1 MNTNENLPR
10 VLLVGAGKMGGALVD
25 AWLQQ
30 QTIQPRNIVLIEPDV
45 ARAKHYRETYSLYT
59 FETLEAVNTGMGKPI
74 VLFAVKPQTMDEV
87 VPVYR
92 NLAQQDSLILP
103 IAAGR
108 SIDYFEE
115 TLGAESAIV
124 RAMPN
129 TPASIGRGMTVL
141 CANNNVDAEGKKHCE
156 TLMNAVGQVSWV
168 DDEGLM
174 DPVTAVSGSGPAYV
188 FLLIEALADAGVEAG
203 LDRPLADKLA
213 LATVAGSGAL
223 AENSTLPPSVL
234 RQNVT
239 SPGGTTEAALEILM
253 AESGMRSL
261 LSAAVRKATDKS
273 KELAS

>member
-1 MNTNENLPR
+1 MSINENLPR

-92 NLAQQDSLILP
+92 NLAQQDSLILS

>member
-1 MNTNENLPR
+1 MTTNEYLPR

-30 QTIQPRNIVLIEPDV
+30 QTIQPRDIVLIEPDV
-45 ARAKHYRETYSLYT
+45 ARAKHFRETYSLYT

-74 VLFAVKPQTMDEV
+74 VLFAVKPQMMDEV
-87 VPVYR
+87 APVYR
-92 NLAQQDSLILP
+92 DLAQQDSLILS
-103 IAAGR
+103 IAAGK
-108 SIDYFEE
+108 SISYFEE
-115 TLGAESAIV
+115 KLGTESSIV

-141 CANNNVDAEGKKHCE
+141 YANNNVDDERKKHCE
-156 TLMNAVGQVSWV
+156 TLMNAVGQVCWV
-168 DDEGLM
+168 DNEELM

-203 LDRPLADKLA
+203 LDRTLADKLA

-223 AENSTLPPSVL
+223 AEKSALAPNVL

-253 AESGMRSL
+253 AENGLSTL
-261 LSAAVRKATDKS
+261 LSAAVRQATEKS

>member
-92 NLAQQDSLILP
+92 NLAQQDSLILS

-223 AENSTLPPSVL
+223 AEKSSLPPSVL

-253 AESGMRSL
+253 ADSGLRSL